1 MPTTPVTVHPDYHLD
16 FSVKM
21 ISDGNIDKHFI
32 SLVIHNSSHIVK
44 EAGTLTSE
52 EVIDLIQSLKP
63 ILIEILSNEIKKS
76 QV

>member
-1 MPTTPVTVHPDYHLD
+1 MPATPVTVHPDYHLD
-16 FSVKM
+16 LSVKM

-63 ILIEILSNEIKKS
+63 ILIEILSSETIKS
-76 QV
+76 